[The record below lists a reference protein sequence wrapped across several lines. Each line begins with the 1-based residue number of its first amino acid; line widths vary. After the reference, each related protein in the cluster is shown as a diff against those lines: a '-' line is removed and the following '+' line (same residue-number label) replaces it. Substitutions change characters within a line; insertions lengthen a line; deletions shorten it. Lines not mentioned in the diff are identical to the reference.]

1 MTNREAILRLSVNTG
16 DGLAISSLHDNNT
29 TIIRSVVRRYFGA
42 GTVADKAEGL
52 LMRRMADDARSYD
65 RRENADEWLAR
76 SANVQCD
83 RLRNE
88 AIHDKANRE

>member
-16 DGLAISSLHDNNT
+16 DGLAISSLHDNNA
-29 TIIRSVVRRYFGA
+29 TIIRSVVTRYFGA